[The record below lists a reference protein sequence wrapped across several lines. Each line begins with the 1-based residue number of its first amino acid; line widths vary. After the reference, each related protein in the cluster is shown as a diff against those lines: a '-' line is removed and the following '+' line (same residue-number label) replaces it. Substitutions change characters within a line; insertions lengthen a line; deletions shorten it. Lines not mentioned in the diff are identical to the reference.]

1 VESLQHINVG
11 SECFDIEWFLGGD
24 WKFLAC
30 VCGLGAA
37 TANHPCLWCKC
48 SLYSN
53 YDGTKEWS
61 LSDTSKGART
71 IKDIQEKSKQGAKG
85 ERYNAKWAPLFP
97 SIPLDHVVIDTLH
110 LFLRISDNLINLL
123 ILEFRRQDSID
134 KQKFFND
141 GFERSKYTHMGRW
154 ESFLNDTLK
163 IPICKDSKKL
173 KWRDLTGPE
182 KLKLFRNVD
191 IHQVLPDHP
200 DANKIFKL
208 WKTFLEITE
217 MLSSAAPQL
226 SKQHIQEKSFL
237 EMFLEL
243 YQTKHITPY
252 MHALRWHLSSTSIM
266 SPWLE

>member
-1 VESLQHINVG
+1 M
-11 SECFDIEWFLGGD
+11 
-24 WKFLAC
+24 A
-30 VCGLGAA
+30 
-37 TANHPCLWCKC
+37 
-48 SLYSN
+48 
-53 YDGTKEWS
+53 
-61 LSDTSKGART
+61 
-71 IKDIQEKSKQGAKG
+71 
-85 ERYNAKWAPLFP
+85 
-97 SIPLDHVVIDTLH
+97 
-110 LFLRISDNLINLL
+110 
-123 ILEFRRQDSID
+123 
-134 KQKFFND
+134 
-141 GFERSKYTHMGRW
+141 RW

-163 IPICKDSKKL
+163 IPFHWFVCKDSKKL

-226 SKQHIQEKSFL
+226 SKQHIQEKSMSFL

-252 MHALRWHLSSTSIM
+252 MHALR
-266 SPWLE
+266 